1 MKFWDSSAIVPL
13 LVREASS
20 AEMRSLYRAD
30 TDMLVWWS
38 TRVECRSALARER
51 RMKRLTT
58 RAFDTAIE
66 RLTWL
71 ADRWIEIEP
80 SDAIRSTAE
89 RLIDAHDLRA
99 ADALQLGAAIAI
111 KPLIDFV
118 VLDRR
123 LALAASAE
131 RLDVLPETAP

>member
-1 MKFWDSSAIVPL
+1 
-13 LVREASS
+13 
-20 AEMRSLYRAD
+20 MRSLYRAD

-71 ADRWIEIEP
+71 ADRWVEVEP
-80 SDAIRSTAE
+80 SDAIRDAAD
-89 RLIDAHDLRA
+89 RLIGTHDLRA

-111 KPLIDFV
+111 KPPIDFV

-123 LALAASAE
+123 LALAARAE
-131 RLDVLPETAP
+131 GFVVLPDAEP